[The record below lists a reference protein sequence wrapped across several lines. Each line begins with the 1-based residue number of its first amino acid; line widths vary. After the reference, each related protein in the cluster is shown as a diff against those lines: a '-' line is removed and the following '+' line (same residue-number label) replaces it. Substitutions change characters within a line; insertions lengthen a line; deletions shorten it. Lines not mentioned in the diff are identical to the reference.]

1 MIEKKSLAFLDIKKE
16 DIGNRLDKVLLK
28 KFKSLN
34 FIKIQKLIRIGFFKV
49 NNRKVKANYKVNL
62 SDKIQYSKNSIN
74 ENENKSKKDISR
86 ILIKYEKQIA
96 YIKKNIIF
104 EDDFLLVVNKPH
116 GIPVQ
121 GGSNVNFNIDLILPI
136 LCENNSSIRLVHR
149 IDKNTSGILLLAKS
163 KEVAKNITM
172 LFKENKI
179 KKKYLTVVEGKLTK
193 RIGKITLPVT
203 KKKIS
208 GIEKMVVDPY
218 SSEKAE
224 TSYKVIDYKKGLSL
238 LEVYPKTGRKHQI
251 RAHLQSINHPILG
264 DNKYNKANDDNHK
277 VLSDKMHLHAKEIQF
292 VLNNNKYFFKAS
304 LPKFFKETIKKI
316 NIQSTLYE

>member
-1 MIEKKSLAFLDIKKE
+1 MIEKKSLAFLDIKQE
-16 DIGNRLDKVLLK
+16 DIGIRLDKILLK
-28 KFKSLN
+28 KFKSLS
-34 FIKIQKLIRIGFFKV
+34 FIKVQKLIRVGFFKV
-49 NNRKVKANYKVNL
+49 NNRKVKADYKVNV
-62 SDKIQYSKNSIN
+62 SDKIQYSKYAI
-74 ENENKSKKDISR
+74 NENKSKKDISK

-96 YIKKNIIF
+96 DIKKNIIF
-104 EDDFLLVVNKPH
+104 EDDFLLVINKPH

-163 KEVAKNITM
+163 KEVAQNITM

-179 KKKYLTVVEGKLTK
+179 KKKYLTIVKGKLTK
-193 RIGKITLPVT
+193 RIGRITLPVT

-208 GIEKMVVDPY
+208 GMEKMVVDPH
-218 SSEKAE
+218 SNEKAE
-224 TSYKVIDYKKGLSL
+224 TGYKVIDYKKGLSL

-251 RAHLQSINHPILG
+251 RVHLQSINHPILG
-264 DNKYNKANDDNHK
+264 DKKYNKTNHDDNE
-277 VLSDKMHLHAKEIQF
+277 VSSEKMHLHAKEIQF

-304 LPKFFKETIKKI
+304 LPNFFKETLKKL
-316 NIQSTLYE
+316 NIENTIYE

>member
-1 MIEKKSLAFLDIKKE
+1 MIEKKSLASLNIKKE
-16 DIGNRLDKVLLK
+16 DIGIRLDKILLK
-28 KFKSLN
+28 KFNSLS

-49 NNRKVKANYKVNL
+49 NNRKVKSNYKVNVA
-62 SDKIQYSKNSIN
+62 DKIQYSNKSIN
-74 ENENKSKKDISR
+74 ENKYKKDISS
-86 ILIKYEKQIA
+86 ILIKYKKQIA
-96 YIKKNIIF
+96 DIKKNIIF
-104 EDDFLLVVNKPH
+104 EDNFLLVINKPY

-121 GGSNVNFNIDLILPI
+121 GGNNVNFNIDLILPI

-163 KEVAKNITM
+163 KEVAQNITM

-179 KKKYLTVVEGKLTK
+179 KKKYLTIVEGKLTK

-203 KKKIS
+203 KKKIA
-208 GIEKMVVDPY
+208 GMEKMVVDPY
-218 SSEKAE
+218 SKEKAE

-251 RAHLQSINHPILG
+251 RVHLQSINHPILG
-264 DNKYNKANDDNHK
+264 DNKYNKTNDDNK
-277 VLSDKMHLHAKEIQF
+277 EVSSEKMHLHAKEIQF

-304 LPKFFKETIKKI
+304 LPNFFKETIKKI
-316 NIQSTLYE
+316 NIENTTYE

>member
-1 MIEKKSLAFLDIKKE
+1 MIEKKSLASLNIKKE
-16 DIGNRLDKVLLK
+16 DIGIRLDKILLK
-28 KFKSLN
+28 KFNSLS

-49 NNRKVKANYKVNL
+49 NNRKVKSNYKVNEA
-62 SDKIQYSKNSIN
+62 DKIVYSNNSIN
-74 ENENKSKKDISR
+74 ENKFKKDISS
-86 ILIKYEKQIA
+86 ILIKYKKQIA
-96 YIKKNIIF
+96 DIKKNIIF
-104 EDDFLLVVNKPH
+104 EDNFLLVINKPY

-121 GGSNVNFNIDLILPI
+121 GGNNVNFNIDLILPI

-163 KEVAKNITM
+163 KEVAQNITM

-179 KKKYLTVVEGKLTK
+179 KKKYLTIVEGKLTK

-203 KKKIS
+203 KKKIA
-208 GIEKMVVDPY
+208 GMEKMVVDPY
-218 SSEKAE
+218 SKEKAE

-251 RAHLQSINHPILG
+251 RVHLQSINHPILG
-264 DNKYNKANDDNHK
+264 DNKYNKTNDDNK
-277 VLSDKMHLHAKEIQF
+277 EVSNEKMHLHAKEIQF

-304 LPKFFKETIKKI
+304 LPNFFKETIKKI
-316 NIQSTLYE
+316 NIENTTYE